1 MGGKRAA
8 ISGEGGMAAVEV
20 EVHGVSDG
28 AMRVLWGAERAMEEG
43 GVEVVMGFIGLAV
56 ARGGE
61 EAALMRVG
69 EAAIDGAKGGVVGRR
84 W

>member
-1 MGGKRAA
+1 M
-8 ISGEGGMAAVEV
+8 
-20 EVHGVSDG
+20 
-28 AMRVLWGAERAMEEG
+28 AMEEG